1 MGLNKE
7 AIKIGF
13 AYVGIVV
20 GAGFST
26 GQEVMQFFS
35 PYGLWSYIGVLLSGL
50 ILGFIGRQV
59 AKIGTAFDAQ
69 NHESTLDYLFG
80 NAFSKIVDYLLIFFL
95 FGISVTMI
103 AGAGSTFQESFGV
116 PTWLGALMMVIA
128 IYITLLMDFN
138 KIVRALGIVTPF
150 LIIFVVIIA
159 AYYLFNGSISFGKVN
174 ETVPHDS
181 LWLGILKGI
190 NYGGLAF
197 AVGFST
203 IVAIGGDASRRRVS
217 GAGALFGGIIYTIL
231 LALINFALQSEFPKI
246 KDADIPMLT
255 LANAINPWIALV
267 LSVIMLAVMYN
278 TILGLMYSF
287 AARFTE
293 PYSKKYHIFIIV
305 MVIVAYGL
313 SFVGFAG
320 LINYLYPIM
329 GYVGLIVVIGV
340 LIKYYSRKRQNKK
353 FIA

>member
-7 AIKIGF
+7 AVKIGF
-13 AYVGIVV
+13 AYIGIVV

-35 PYGLWSYIGVLLSGL
+35 PYGLWSYIGVILSGL

-80 NAFSKIVDYLLIFFL
+80 NKFSKIVDYLLIFFL
-95 FGISVTMI
+95 FGISITML
-103 AGAGSTFQESFGV
+103 AGAGSTFEESFGV
-116 PTWLGALMMVIA
+116 PTWLGALIMVIV

-138 KIVRALGIVTPF
+138 KIVRALGVVTPF
-150 LIIFVVIIA
+150 LIILVVIIA
-159 AYYLFNGSISFGKVN
+159 AYYLFNGSISFGEVN
-174 ETVPHDS
+174 DAVPDAS
-181 LWLGILKGI
+181 LVKGILYGI

-217 GAGALFGGIIYTIL
+217 GAGALFGGIVYTIL
-231 LALINFALQSEFPKI
+231 LALINFALQSEFTKI
-246 KDADIPMLT
+246 EDASIPMLT
-255 LANAINPWIALV
+255 LANDIHPWIGLV
-267 LSVIMLAVMYN
+267 LSIIMLAVMYN

-293 PYSKKYHIFIIV
+293 PYSKKYHIFIVV
-305 MVIVAYGL
+305 MVIVAFAL

-320 LINYLYPIM
+320 LINFLYPIM
-329 GYVGLIVVIGV
+329 GVVGLVVVIGV
-340 LIKYYSRKRQNKK
+340 LVKYYSRKRQNKK

>member
-116 PTWLGALMMVIA
+116 PTWLGALIMVIA

-150 LIIFVVIIA
+150 LIILVVIIA
-159 AYYLFNGSISFGKVN
+159 AYYLFNGSISLGKVN
-174 ETVPHDS
+174 ETVPSDS

-217 GAGALFGGIIYTIL
+217 GAGALFGGIIYTVL

-255 LANAINPWIALV
+255 LANAINPWICL
-267 LSVIMLAVMYN
+267 
-278 TILGLMYSF
+278 
-287 AARFTE
+287 
-293 PYSKKYHIFIIV
+293 
-305 MVIVAYGL
+305 
-313 SFVGFAG
+313 
-320 LINYLYPIM
+320 LYTSP
-329 GYVGLIVVIGV
+329 
-340 LIKYYSRKRQNKK
+340 SPRDKRQSRMPSS
-353 FIA
+353 A

>member
-7 AIKIGF
+7 AVKIGF

-35 PYGLWSYIGVLLSGL
+35 PYGLWSYIGVILSGL

-80 NAFSKIVDYLLIFFL
+80 NKFSKIVDYLLIFFL
-95 FGISVTMI
+95 IV
-103 AGAGSTFQESFGV
+103 
-116 PTWLGALMMVIA
+116 

-138 KIVRALGIVTPF
+138 KIVRALGVVIPF
-150 LIIFVVIIA
+150 LIILVVIIA
-159 AYYLFNGSISFGKVN
+159 AYYLFNGSISFGEVN
-174 ETVPHDS
+174 DSVPDAS
-181 LWLGILKGI
+181 LVKGILYGI

-217 GAGALFGGIIYTIL
+217 GAGALFGGIVYMIL
-231 LALINFALQSEFPKI
+231 LALINFALQWEFTKI
-246 KDADIPMLT
+246 EDASIPMLT
-255 LANAINPWIALV
+255 LANDIHPWIGLV
-267 LSVIMLAVMYN
+267 LSIIMLAVMYN

-293 PYSKKYHIFIIV
+293 PYSKKYHIFIVV
-305 MVIVAYGL
+305 MVIVAFAL

-320 LINYLYPIM
+320 LINFLYPIM
-329 GYVGLIVVIGV
+329 GVVGLVVVIGV
-340 LIKYYSRKRQNKK
+340 LVKYYSRKRQNKK

>member
-1 MGLNKE
+1 
-7 AIKIGF
+7 
-13 AYVGIVV
+13 
-20 GAGFST
+20 
-26 GQEVMQFFS
+26 
-35 PYGLWSYIGVLLSGL
+35 L
-50 ILGFIGRQV
+50 I
-59 AKIGTAFDAQ
+59 
-69 NHESTLDYLFG
+69 
-80 NAFSKIVDYLLIFFL
+80 
-95 FGISVTMI
+95 
-103 AGAGSTFQESFGV
+103 
-116 PTWLGALMMVIA
+116 MVIA

-150 LIIFVVIIA
+150 LIVLVVIIA
-159 AYYLFNGSISFGKVN
+159 GYYLFNGSISFGEVN
-174 ETVPHDS
+174 ETVPEAT
-181 LWLGILKGI
+181 LWKGIIYGI

-217 GAGALFGGIIYTIL
+217 GAGALFGGIVYTVL

-255 LANAINPWIALV
+255 LANDISPWIALV
-267 LSVIMLAVMYN
+267 LSIIMLAVMYN

-293 PYSKKYHIFIIV
+293 PYSKKYHIFIV
-305 MVIVAYGL
+305 AMVIIAYGL

>member
-116 PTWLGALMMVIA
+116 PTWLGALIMVIA

-150 LIIFVVIIA
+150 LIILVVIIA
-159 AYYLFNGSISFGKVN
+159 AYYLFNGSISFGKIN

>member
-26 GQEVMQFFS
+26 GQEVMQFFT
-35 PYGLWSYIGVLLSGL
+35 PFGLWSYIGVILSGL

-80 NAFSKIVDYLLIFFL
+80 GVFSKIIDYLLIFFL

-103 AGAGSTFQESFGV
+103 AGAGATFEESFSV
-116 PTWLGALMMVIA
+116 PTWLGALIMVIA

-138 KIVRALGIVTPF
+138 KIVRALGVVTPF
-150 LIIFVVIIA
+150 LIILVVTIA
-159 AYYLFNGSISFGKVN
+159 IYYLFNGSISFDKVN
-174 ETVPHDS
+174 QTMPETS
-181 LWLGILKGI
+181 IWKGIMYGI

-203 IVAIGGDASRRRVS
+203 IVAIGGDASKRKIS
-217 GAGALFGGIIYTIL
+217 GSGALFGGVVYTVL
-231 LALINFALQSEFPKI
+231 LALINFALQAEYPKI
-246 KDADIPMLT
+246 KDVSIPTLT
-255 LANAINPWIALV
+255 LANNITPWLGLV
-267 LSVIMLAVMYN
+267 LSIIMLAVMYN

-293 PYSKKYHIFIIV
+293 PYSKKYHILIV
-305 MVIVAYGL
+305 VMSLVAYGL

-320 LINYLYPIM
+320 LINFLYPIM
-329 GYVGLIVVIGV
+329 GVIGLIVVVAV
-340 LIKYYSRKRQNKK
+340 LIKYYFRKSQNKK
-353 FIA
+353 HIA

>member
-7 AIKIGF
+7 AVKIGF

-26 GQEVMQFFS
+26 GQEVMQFFTS
-35 PYGLWSYIGVLLSGL
+35 YGLWSYIGVILSGL

-59 AKIGTAFDAQ
+59 AKIGSAFDAQ
-69 NHESTLDYLFG
+69 NHESTLDYLFSDV
-80 NAFSKIVDYLLIFFL
+80 FSKIIDYLLIFFL

-116 PTWLGALMMVIA
+116 PTWLGALIMVIA

-138 KIVRALGIVTPF
+138 KIVRALGVVTPF
-150 LIIFVVIIA
+150 LIVFVVIIA
-159 AYYLFNGSISFGKVN
+159 IYYLFNGSVALNEVN
-174 ETVPHDS
+174 STVPKTS
-181 LWLGILKGI
+181 LWKAIIFGI

-203 IVAIGGDASRRRVS
+203 IVAIGGDASKRKVAGS
-217 GAGALFGGIIYTIL
+217 GALFGGVIYTVL
-231 LALINFALQSEFPKI
+231 LALINFALQAEYPKI
-246 KDADIPMLT
+246 KNASIPTLT
-255 LANAINPWIALV
+255 LANDIHPWIGFAL
-267 LSVIMLAVMYN
+267 SIIMLAVMYN

-293 PYSKKYHIFIIV
+293 PYSKKYHIFIV
-305 MVIVAYGL
+305 LMVLIAFAL
-313 SFVGFAG
+313 SFVGFTS
-320 LINYLYPIM
+320 LINFLYPVM
-329 GYVGLIVVIGV
+329 GIIGLIVVVAV
-340 LIKYYSRKRQNKK
+340 LIKYYLRKNQNKK
-353 FIA
+353 HIA

>member
-26 GQEVMQFFS
+26 GQEVMQFFTGF
-35 PYGLWSYIGVLLSGL
+35 GLWSYIGVILSGL

-80 NAFSKIVDYLLIFFL
+80 KGLSKLIDYVLIFFL

-103 AGAGSTFQESFGV
+103 AGAGSTFEESYGI
-116 PTWLGALMMVIA
+116 PTWLGALIMVIA
-128 IYITLLMDFN
+128 IYVTLLMDFN

-150 LIIFVVIIA
+150 LIILVVIIA
-159 AYYLFNGSISFGKVN
+159 IFYLFNGSVPLSKVN
-174 ETVPHDS
+174 ETVPNSS
-181 LWLGILKGI
+181 LWKGILYGI

-203 IVAIGGDASRRRVS
+203 IVAIGGDASKRSVS
-217 GAGALFGGIIYTIL
+217 GRGALFGGIVYTVL

-246 KDADIPMLT
+246 KDASIPTLT
-255 LANAINPWIALV
+255 LANGIHPIIGIV
-267 LSVIMLAVMYN
+267 LSVIMLTVMYN

-293 PYSKKYHIFIIV
+293 PYSKNYHVFIVI
-305 MVIVAYGL
+305 MVLVAFGL

-320 LINYLYPIM
+320 LINFLYPLM
-329 GYVGLIVVIGV
+329 GAVGLIVVLSV
-340 LIKYYSRKRQNKK
+340 LIKYVIRKKQNKK
-353 FIA
+353 YIA

>member
-116 PTWLGALMMVIA
+116 PTWLGALIMVIA

-150 LIIFVVIIA
+150 LIILVVIIA

-293 PYSKKYHIFIIV
+293 SYSKKYHIFII
-305 MVIVAYGL
+305 
-313 SFVGFAG
+313 
-320 LINYLYPIM
+320 
-329 GYVGLIVVIGV
+329 
-340 LIKYYSRKRQNKK
+340 
-353 FIA
+353 

>member
-35 PYGLWSYIGVLLSGL
+35 LYGLWSYIGVLLSGL

-116 PTWLGALMMVIA
+116 PTWLGALIMVIA

-150 LIIFVVIIA
+150 LIILVVIIA

>member
-7 AIKIGF
+7 AVKIGF

-26 GQEVMQFFS
+26 GQEVMQFFTS
-35 PYGLWSYIGVLLSGL
+35 YGLWSYIGVILSGL

-59 AKIGTAFDAQ
+59 AKIGSAFDAQ
-69 NHESTLDYLFG
+69 NHESTLDYLFSDI
-80 NAFSKIVDYLLIFFL
+80 FSKIIDYLLIFFL

-116 PTWLGALMMVIA
+116 PTWLGALIMVIA

-138 KIVRALGIVTPF
+138 KIVRALGVVTPF
-150 LIIFVVIIA
+150 LIVFVVIIA
-159 AYYLFNGSISFGKVN
+159 IYYLFNGSVALNEVN
-174 ETVPHDS
+174 STVPKTS
-181 LWLGILKGI
+181 LWKAIIFGI

-203 IVAIGGDASRRRVS
+203 IVAIGGDASKRKVAGS
-217 GAGALFGGIIYTIL
+217 GALFGGVIYTVL
-231 LALINFALQSEFPKI
+231 LALINFALQAEYPKI
-246 KDADIPMLT
+246 KNASIPTLT
-255 LANAINPWIALV
+255 LANDIHPWIGFAL
-267 LSVIMLAVMYN
+267 SIIMLAVMYN

-293 PYSKKYHIFIIV
+293 PYSKKYHIFIV
-305 MVIVAYGL
+305 LMVLIAFAL
-313 SFVGFAG
+313 SFVGFTS
-320 LINYLYPIM
+320 LINFLYPVM
-329 GYVGLIVVIGV
+329 GIIGLIVVVAV
-340 LIKYYSRKRQNKK
+340 LIKYYLRKNQNKK
-353 FIA
+353 HIA

>member
-26 GQEVMQFFS
+26 GQEVKQFFT
-35 PYGLWSYIGVLLSGL
+35 PFGLWSYIGVLLAGL

-69 NHESTLDYLFG
+69 NHESTLNYLF
-80 NAFSKIVDYLLIFFL
+80 NDLFSKIVDYLLIFFL

-103 AGAGSTFQESFGV
+103 AGAGSTFKESFGL
-116 PTWLGALMMVIA
+116 PTWLGALIMAVA
-128 IYITLLMDFN
+128 IYLTLLMDFD
-138 KIVRALGIVTPF
+138 KIVRALGLVTPF

-159 AYYLFNGSISFGKVN
+159 VYYLFNGTIPLNKVN
-174 ETVPHDS
+174 QTVPQPNIF
-181 LWLGILKGI
+181 LGILKGI

-203 IVAIGGDASRRRVS
+203 IVAIGGDASKRRVA
-217 GAGALFGGIIYTIL
+217 GAGAAFGGIIYTVL
-231 LALINFALQSEFPKI
+231 LALINFALQTEYPKV
-246 KDADIPMLT
+246 KDASIPMLT
-255 LANAINPWIALV
+255 LANHIQPWIGIV
-267 LSVIMLAVMYN
+267 LSIIMLAVMYN

-293 PYSKKYHIFIIV
+293 PYSKKYHIFIVI
-305 MVIVAYGL
+305 MVAVGFIL
-313 SFVGFAG
+313 SFVGFKG
-320 LINYLYPIM
+320 LINFLYPVM
-329 GYVGLIVVIGV
+329 GVIGLIVVVAV
-340 LIKYYSRKRQNKK
+340 LIKYYLRKNDNKK
-353 FIA
+353 HIA

>member
-7 AIKIGF
+7 SIKIGF

-35 PYGLWSYIGVLLSGL
+35 PYGLWSYIGVIFSGL

-80 NAFSKIVDYLLIFFL
+80 DKFSKLIDYLLIFFL

-103 AGAGSTFQESFGV
+103 AGAGSTFQESFAV
-116 PTWLGALMMVIA
+116 PTWLGALIMVIA

-138 KIVRALGIVTPF
+138 KIVRVLGIVTPF
-150 LIIFVVIIA
+150 LIIFVVLIA
-159 AYYLFNGSISFGKVN
+159 VFYLFNGSIPLNKVN
-174 ETVPHDS
+174 ATVPHDS
-181 LWLGILKGI
+181 LWLGIYKGI

-203 IVAIGGDASRRRVS
+203 IVAIGGDASKRRVAGS
-217 GAGALFGGIIYTIL
+217 GALFGGVVYTIL
-231 LALINFALQSEFPKI
+231 LGLINFALQSEYINI
-246 KDADIPMLT
+246 KDSDIPMLN
-255 LANAINPWIALV
+255 LANEINPWIGLMF
-267 LSVIMLAVMYN
+267 SIIMLAVMYN

-293 PYSKKYHIFIIV
+293 PYSKKYHIFIV
-305 MVIVAYGL
+305 LMVLIAYGL
-313 SFVGFAG
+313 SFVGFTS
-320 LINYLYPIM
+320 LINFLYPVM
-329 GYVGLIVVIGV
+329 GIIGLIVVVGV
-340 LIKYYSRKRQNKK
+340 LIKYYLRKNQNKK
-353 FIA
+353 HIA

>member
-1 MGLNKE
+1 
-7 AIKIGF
+7 
-13 AYVGIVV
+13 
-20 GAGFST
+20 
-26 GQEVMQFFS
+26 
-35 PYGLWSYIGVLLSGL
+35 
-50 ILGFIGRQV
+50 
-59 AKIGTAFDAQ
+59 
-69 NHESTLDYLFG
+69 
-80 NAFSKIVDYLLIFFL
+80 
-95 FGISVTMI
+95 MI

-116 PTWLGALMMVIA
+116 PTWLGALIMVIA
-128 IYITLLMDFN
+128 IYITLLMEFN

-150 LIIFVVIIA
+150 LIILVVIIA
-159 AYYLFNGSISFGKVN
+159 AYYLFNGSISLGKVN
-174 ETVPHDS
+174 ETVPSDS

-217 GAGALFGGIIYTIL
+217 GAGALFGGIIYTVL

-305 MVIVAYGL
+305 MVLVAYGL

>member
-7 AIKIGF
+7 AVKIGF

-35 PYGLWSYIGVLLSGL
+35 PYGLWSYIGVILSGL

-80 NAFSKIVDYLLIFFL
+80 NKFSKIVDYLLIFFL
-95 FGISVTMI
+95 FGISVTML
-103 AGAGSTFQESFGV
+103 AGAGSTFEESFGV
-116 PTWLGALMMVIA
+116 PTWLGALIMVIV

-138 KIVRALGIVTPF
+138 KIVRALGVVTPF
-150 LIIFVVIIA
+150 LIILVVIIA
-159 AYYLFNGSISFGKVN
+159 AYYLFNGSISFGEVN
-174 ETVPHDS
+174 DAVPDAS
-181 LWLGILKGI
+181 LVKGILYGI
-190 NYGGLAF
+190 NYGGLVF

-217 GAGALFGGIIYTIL
+217 GAGALFGGIVYTIL
-231 LALINFALQSEFPKI
+231 LALINFALQSEFTKI
-246 KDADIPMLT
+246 EDASIPMLT
-255 LANAINPWIALV
+255 LANDIHPWIGLV
-267 LSVIMLAVMYN
+267 LSIIMLAVMYN

-293 PYSKKYHIFIIV
+293 PYSKKYHIFIVV
-305 MVIVAYGL
+305 MVIVAFAL

-320 LINYLYPIM
+320 LINFLYPIM
-329 GYVGLIVVIGV
+329 GVVGLVVVIGV
-340 LIKYYSRKRQNKK
+340 LVKYYSRKRQNKK

>member
-7 AIKIGF
+7 AVKIGF

-26 GQEVMQFFS
+26 GQEVMQFFTS
-35 PYGLWSYIGVLLSGL
+35 YGLWSYIGVILSGL

-59 AKIGTAFDAQ
+59 AKIGSAFDAQ
-69 NHESTLDYLFG
+69 NHESTLDYLFSDV
-80 NAFSKIVDYLLIFFL
+80 FSKIIDYLLIFFL

-116 PTWLGALMMVIA
+116 PTWLGALIMVIA

-138 KIVRALGIVTPF
+138 KIVRALGVVTPF
-150 LIIFVVIIA
+150 LIVFVVIIA
-159 AYYLFNGSISFGKVN
+159 IYYLFNGSVALNEVN
-174 ETVPHDS
+174 STVPKTS
-181 LWLGILKGI
+181 LWKAIIFGI

-203 IVAIGGDASRRRVS
+203 IVAIGGDASKRKVAGS
-217 GAGALFGGIIYTIL
+217 GALFGGVIYTVL
-231 LALINFALQSEFPKI
+231 LALINFALQAEYPKI
-246 KDADIPMLT
+246 KNASIPTLT
-255 LANAINPWIALV
+255 LANDIHPWIGFAL
-267 LSVIMLAVMYN
+267 SIIMLAVMYN

-293 PYSKKYHIFIIV
+293 PYSKKYHIFIV
-305 MVIVAYGL
+305 LMVLIAFAL
-313 SFVGFAG
+313 SFVGFTS
-320 LINYLYPIM
+320 LINFLYPVM
-329 GYVGLIVVIGV
+329 GVIGLIVVVAV
-340 LIKYYSRKRQNKK
+340 LIKYYLRKNQNKK
-353 FIA
+353 HIA

>member
-7 AIKIGF
+7 AVKIGF

-35 PYGLWSYIGVLLSGL
+35 LYGLWSYIGVILSGL

-80 NAFSKIVDYLLIFFL
+80 NKFSKIVDYLLIFFL
-95 FGISVTMI
+95 FGISVTML
-103 AGAGSTFQESFGV
+103 AGAGSTFEESFGV
-116 PTWLGALMMVIA
+116 PTWLGALIMVIV

-138 KIVRALGIVTPF
+138 KIVRALGVVTPF
-150 LIIFVVIIA
+150 LIILVVIIA
-159 AYYLFNGSISFGKVN
+159 AYYLFNGSISFGEVN
-174 ETVPHDS
+174 DAVPDAS
-181 LWLGILKGI
+181 LVKGILYGI

-217 GAGALFGGIIYTIL
+217 GAGALFGGIVYTIL
-231 LALINFALQSEFPKI
+231 LALINFALQSEFTKI
-246 KDADIPMLT
+246 EDASIPMLT
-255 LANAINPWIALV
+255 LANDIHPWIGLV
-267 LSVIMLAVMYN
+267 LSIIMLAVMYN

-293 PYSKKYHIFIIV
+293 PYSKKYHIFIVV
-305 MVIVAYGL
+305 MVIVAFAL

-320 LINYLYPIM
+320 LINFLYPIM
-329 GYVGLIVVIGV
+329 GVVGLVVVIGV
-340 LIKYYSRKRQNKK
+340 LVKYYSRKRQNKK

>member
-7 AIKIGF
+7 AVKIGF

-35 PYGLWSYIGVLLSGL
+35 PYGLWSYIGVILSGL

-80 NAFSKIVDYLLIFFL
+80 NKFSKIVDYLLIFFL
-95 FGISVTMI
+95 FGISVTML
-103 AGAGSTFQESFGV
+103 AGAGSTFEESFGV
-116 PTWLGALMMVIA
+116 PTWLGALIMVIV

-138 KIVRALGIVTPF
+138 KIVRALGVVTPF
-150 LIIFVVIIA
+150 LIILVVIIA
-159 AYYLFNGSISFGKVN
+159 AYYLFNGSISFGEVN
-174 ETVPHDS
+174 DAVPDAS
-181 LWLGILKGI
+181 LVKGILYGI

-217 GAGALFGGIIYTIL
+217 GAGALFGGIVYTIL
-231 LALINFALQSEFPKI
+231 LALINFALQSEFTKI
-246 KDADIPMLT
+246 EDASIPMLT
-255 LANAINPWIALV
+255 LANDIHPWIGLV
-267 LSVIMLAVMYN
+267 LSIIMLAVMYN

-287 AARFTE
+287 SARFTE
-293 PYSKKYHIFIIV
+293 PYSKKYHIFIVV
-305 MVIVAYGL
+305 MVIVAFAL

-320 LINYLYPIM
+320 LINFLYPIM
-329 GYVGLIVVIGV
+329 GVVGLVVVIGV
-340 LIKYYSRKRQNKK
+340 LVKYYSRKRQNKK

>member
-7 AIKIGF
+7 AVKIGF

-35 PYGLWSYIGVLLSGL
+35 PYGLWSYIGVILSGL

-80 NAFSKIVDYLLIFFL
+80 NKFSKIVDYLLIFFL
-95 FGISVTMI
+95 FGISVTML
-103 AGAGSTFQESFGV
+103 AGAGSTFEESFGV
-116 PTWLGALMMVIA
+116 PTWLGALIMVIV

-138 KIVRALGIVTPF
+138 KIVRALGVVTPF
-150 LIIFVVIIA
+150 LIILVVIIA
-159 AYYLFNGSISFGKVN
+159 AYYLFNGSISFGEVN
-174 ETVPHDS
+174 DAVPDAS
-181 LWLGILKGI
+181 LVKGILYGI

-217 GAGALFGGIIYTIL
+217 GAGALFGGIVYTIL
-231 LALINFALQSEFPKI
+231 LALINFALQSEFTKI
-246 KDADIPMLT
+246 EDASIPMLT
-255 LANAINPWIALV
+255 LANDIHPWIGLV
-267 LSVIMLAVMYN
+267 LSIIMLAVMYN

-293 PYSKKYHIFIIV
+293 PYSKKYHIFIVV
-305 MVIVAYGL
+305 MVIVAFAL

-320 LINYLYPIM
+320 LINFLYPIM
-329 GYVGLIVVIGV
+329 GVVGLVVVIGV
-340 LIKYYSRKRQNKK
+340 LVKYYNRKRQNKK

>member
-35 PYGLWSYIGVLLSGL
+35 PYGLWSYIGVILSGL

-80 NAFSKIVDYLLIFFL
+80 DKFSKLVDYLLIFFL

-103 AGAGSTFQESFGV
+103 AGAGSTFQESFDV
-116 PTWLGALMMVIA
+116 PTWLGALIMVIA

-150 LIIFVVIIA
+150 LIVLVVIIA
-159 AYYLFNGSISFGKVN
+159 GYYLFNGSISIDKVN
-174 ETVPHDS
+174 ETVPEAS

-217 GAGALFGGIIYTIL
+217 GAGALFGGIVYTIL

-246 KDADIPMLT
+246 ENADIPMLT
-255 LANAINPWIALV
+255 LANEISPWIALV

-293 PYSKKYHIFIIV
+293 PYSKKYHIFIVVI
-305 MVIVAYGL
+305 MVVAYGL

-320 LINYLYPIM
+320 LINFLYPIM
-329 GYVGLIVVIGV
+329 GIVGLVVVI
-340 LIKYYSRKRQNKK
+340 
-353 FIA
+353 

>member
-116 PTWLGALMMVIA
+116 PTWLGALIMVIA

-150 LIIFVVIIA
+150 LIILVVIIA

-305 MVIVAYGL
+305 MVLVAYGL

>member
-116 PTWLGALMMVIA
+116 PTWLGALIMVIA

-150 LIIFVVIIA
+150 LIILVVIIA
-159 AYYLFNGSISFGKVN
+159 AYYLFNGSISLGKVN
-174 ETVPHDS
+174 ETVPSDS
-181 LWLGILKGI
+181 LWR
-190 NYGGLAF
+190 
-197 AVGFST
+197 SEEHT
-203 IVAIGGDASRRRVS
+203 SE
-217 GAGALFGGIIYTIL
+217 
-231 LALINFALQSEFPKI
+231 LQS
-246 KDADIPMLT
+246 
-255 LANAINPWIALV
+255 
-267 LSVIMLAVMYN
+267 
-278 TILGLMYSF
+278 
-287 AARFTE
+287 R
-293 PYSKKYHIFIIV
+293 
-305 MVIVAYGL
+305 
-313 SFVGFAG
+313 
-320 LINYLYPIM
+320 
-329 GYVGLIVVIGV
+329 
-340 LIKYYSRKRQNKK
+340 
-353 FIA
+353 